1 MEVKISR
8 DSLPLQADPSLLH
21 LNDPGCGVHHVD
33 ERNVIMKT
41 PLEGCG
47 TVKSAN
53 GEQVSFHNKV
63 VIPSGFGNK
72 RSMMEF
78 PFRCAYRKIGLP

>member
-1 MEVKISR
+1 MFVLLCLPASMEVKISR

-47 TVKSAN
+47 TVK
-53 GEQVSFHNKV
+53 
-63 VIPSGFGNK
+63 
-72 RSMMEF
+72 R
-78 PFRCAYRKIGLP
+78 